1 MHEAGLMRD
10 LMRKIAAVVAEH
22 GGRRAV
28 AIEVWL
34 GALSHM
40 SPAHFEEHFAVAAPG
55 TPAEG
60 ARIDIETSDD
70 VTHPNAQ
77 DILLKSVEVET

>member
-1 MHEAGLMRD
+1 MHEASLMQD

-22 GGRRAV
+22 DGRRAI

-40 SPAHFEEHFAVAAPG
+40 SPAHFEEHFAVASPG

-60 ARIDIETSDD
+60 ARVAIETSDD
-70 VTHPNAQ
+70 IAHPHAQ
-77 DILLKSVEVET
+77 DILLTSVEVET